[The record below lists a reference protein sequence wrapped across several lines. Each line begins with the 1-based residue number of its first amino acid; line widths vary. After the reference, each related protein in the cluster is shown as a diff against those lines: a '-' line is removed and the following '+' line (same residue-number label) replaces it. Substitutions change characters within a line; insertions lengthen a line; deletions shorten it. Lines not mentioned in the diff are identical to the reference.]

1 MLAWEHHRYT
11 RRWWNIISSYRTER
25 FHQWTEWFIIMK
37 YFIQLIMETRYLSDQ
52 VSKAPKML
60 HPRFFLLQ
68 SWLGFGNNLCLK
80 WGHRWESQSI
90 IQNTPSTSLDEG
102 SHQTRKD
109 KKCKEISI
117 PYLRSPA
124 SSEWKKWQF
133 WKKFHFWMKD
143 WIISDDFYDEW
154 KITLVLTPRSLFE
167 MEISILLGWCLMASP
182 SWQVRSQV
190 AGGWLVRFD
199 NCNVISQPARPCP
212 AAPANKETLLV
223 QYYYYHIMDPLHW
236 TDCRLTGPL
245 LVMILKSITG
255 LHCSDCVTTPDNQPC
270 DNWGHRALR

>member
-1 MLAWEHHRYT
+1 MTIFE
-11 RRWWNIISSYRTER
+11 N
-25 FHQWTEWFIIMK
+25 
-37 YFIQLIMETRYLSDQ
+37 
-52 VSKAPKML
+52 
-60 HPRFFLLQ
+60 
-68 SWLGFGNNLCLK
+68 
-80 WGHRWESQSI
+80 
-90 IQNTPSTSLDEG
+90 
-102 SHQTRKD
+102 
-109 KKCKEISI
+109 
-117 PYLRSPA
+117 
-124 SSEWKKWQF
+124 
-133 WKKFHFWMKD
+133 FHFWMKD
-143 WIISDDFYDEW
+143 WIISDDYYDEW
-154 KITLVLTPRSLFE
+154 KMTLVSSRLPLWNGNFHL
-167 MEISILLGWCLMASP
+167 ISIFSTLMASL